1 MNLIYILVMLCSQNL
16 ERKYTQRCRLHNDL
30 IEYKIK
36 IMKEKDIYESP
47 KIEIVEF
54 EIEEAI
60 AMSTQGWSF
69 FGTLGSEEIWGE

>member
-1 MNLIYILVMLCSQNL
+1 
-16 ERKYTQRCRLHNDL
+16 
-30 IEYKIK
+30 
-36 IMKEKDIYESP
+36 MKEKDIYESP